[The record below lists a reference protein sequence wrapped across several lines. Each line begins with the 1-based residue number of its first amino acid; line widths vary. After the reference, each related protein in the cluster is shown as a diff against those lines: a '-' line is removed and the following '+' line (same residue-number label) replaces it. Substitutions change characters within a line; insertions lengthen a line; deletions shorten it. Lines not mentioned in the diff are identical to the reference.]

1 MRNIRLA
8 IAAALGLLLIISL
21 ALPMLAATPEIEPI
35 AIKQGNAE
43 RPISLRDRLIVGLE
57 ARLKTEVAFCNAVAM
72 QVQLGHLPIRMV
84 DETFLWARERVQ
96 STRNVHG
103 YRGII
108 YFQIAMRLRAQRI
121 HVSLP

>member
-1 MRNIRLA
+1 
-8 IAAALGLLLIISL
+8 
-21 ALPMLAATPEIEPI
+21 MLAANPAIEPI
-35 AIKQGNAE
+35 AIKQGTAE
-43 RPISLRDRLIVGLE
+43 QPISLRDRLIVGLE
-57 ARLKTEVAFCNAVAM
+57 ARLKTEVAFCDAVAM

-103 YRGII
+103 YRAII